1 MIKVI
6 FTGGGT
12 GGHIFPGL
20 AMAQEFQKRLPQAKI
35 VFIGTARGLE
45 KDIVPRY
52 GFQLELISI
61 IGLSRSLNKRL
72 FLFPFY
78 LFKGLCQS
86 NCLLRRVTPDLVV
99 GTGGYVS
106 WPVVF
111 LAGLKNIPT
120 LIQEQN
126 SYPGITTR
134 LLAGLVDRVCLAYQE
149 SEKYFGFRKNLKVLG
164 NPVRGDILKADR
176 ESAYNSFNLDPEKK
190 TLFIF
195 GGSQG
200 SKRIN
205 QALLDSLSF
214 LENEKNIQLLWQT
227 GRKDFQKIK
236 NQMNRNPIHCVILPF
251 IQDMGEAYSISDLI
265 LSRAGAL
272 SLAEIISCKKPSL
285 LIPYPFAANDHQ
297 RKNAEHLTKKG
308 ASEMI
313 LEKDLN
319 GQKLARLV
327 MNLITDEKKLNKM
340 RDACEG
346 LFQPRST
353 ELLVDQMMDLLK
365 GKIGYDQIQK
375 N

>member
-6 FTGGGT
+6 FAGGGT

-20 AMAQEFQKRLPQAKI
+20 AMAQEFQKRLPQARI

-52 GFQLELISI
+52 GFHLELISI

-78 LFKGLCQS
+78 LFKSLCQS
-86 NCLLRRVTPDLVV
+86 NCLLKRITPDLVV

-126 SYPGITTR
+126 SYPGISTR
-134 LLAGLVDRVCLAYQE
+134 FLAGLVDRVCLAYQE
-149 SEKYFGFRKNLKVLG
+149 SERYFCSRKNLKILG
-164 NPVRGDILKADR
+164 NPIRRDILKADR
-176 ESAYNSFNLDPEKK
+176 ESAFKSFDLDPEKK
-190 TLFIF
+190 TLYVF

-205 QALLDSLSF
+205 QALVDSLRF
-214 LENEKNIQLLWQT
+214 LEKEKNIQILWQT

-236 NQMNRNPIHCVILPF
+236 NKINESPIPCAVLPF
-251 IQDMGEAYSISDLI
+251 IQDMGKAYSVSDLI

-272 SLAEIISCKKPSL
+272 SLAEIIFCKKPSL

-297 RKNAEHLTKKG
+297 RKNAEYLTKKG

-313 LEKDLN
+313 LEKNLN
-319 GQKLARLV
+319 GEQLAQLV
-327 MNLITDEKKLNKM
+327 MNLISDEKKLNKM
-340 RDACEG
+340 KDACEG
-346 LFQPRST
+346 IFQPRST
-353 ELLVDQMMDLLK
+353 ELLVDQMLDLLK
-365 GKIGYDQIQK
+365 AK
-375 N
+375 NKL

>member
-6 FTGGGT
+6 FAGGGT

-35 VFIGTARGLE
+35 VFVGTARGLE
-45 KDIVPRY
+45 ADIVPGY
-52 GFQLELISI
+52 GFRLELISI

-78 LFKGLCQS
+78 LLKGLSRS
-86 NCLLRRVTPDLVV
+86 NRLLKRETPDLVV

-111 LAGLKNIPT
+111 LAGIKNIPT

-134 LLAGLVDRVCLAYQE
+134 LLAGLVDRVCLAYE
-149 SEKYFGFRKNLKVLG
+149 DSERYFHSKKNLKVLG
-164 NPVRGDILKADR
+164 NPVRREITEAD
-176 ESAYNSFNLDPEKK
+176 SKSGFKSFGLDPDKR

-200 SKRIN
+200 SKTIN
-205 QALLDSLSF
+205 RAFLQSLRF
-214 LENEKNIQLLWQT
+214 LESEKKLQILWQT
-227 GRKDFQKIK
+227 GKKDFQEIQ
-236 NQMNRNPIHCVILPF
+236 NQMNKSPIPSTVLPF
-251 IQDMGEAYSISDLI
+251 IQDMGGAYSVSDLI

-272 SLAEIISCKKPSL
+272 SLAEIISCNKPSL

-297 RKNAEHLTKKG
+297 RKNAEYLTKKG
-308 ASEMI
+308 AAEMI
-313 LEKDLN
+313 LEKDLD
-319 GQKLARLV
+319 GEKLARLA
-327 MNLITDEKKLNKM
+327 MDLLKDEDRLKSM
-340 RDACEG
+340 RNACKG

-353 ELLVDQMMDLLK
+353 ELLVDEMMGLLK
-365 GKIGYDQIQK
+365 DKK
-375 N
+375 KL